1 MSNWDALIQWF
12 DSTGLFTPWF
22 YILIPLFFGAAILA
36 NPLRYFYRHQLTKY
50 FSEQSSWPP
59 VRLHL
64 ILSTLILLLGSWCI
78 AHWLLPYQFKS
89 LLLPSADLVNRA
101 DDVWVILLWSA
112 GIVLLVHLCPEVLIR
127 SLFLFPTRV
136 LLVVTKTSLKWR
148 TGSSIW
154 FKLSSNLIN
163 LDGFSNRRIGF
174 VLERR
179 LARRFHAQLKRS
191 GSSLAISKILK
202 QRFELSR
209 LARLYEPECRSVSDR
224 HVSRT
229 ELLWGRR
236 VREWFIDPDRE
247 EDKEDNFRQEV
258 IRARQDEYEIP
269 GWAGTSADP
278 FLDEECRW
286 VALSMISR
294 IRLDSPVSLQN
305 DKEDWSGIDLILEQ
319 FKNHLG
325 ELSTGGTATLKDLI
339 RALLGEV
346 NGLPSSRIS
355 DERKLLIQRLRHLN
369 SRPVS
374 SLTLFRV
381 LLTAWYFVQLK
392 LYVDASKILGI
403 ALEVWDQEKVIHDPV
418 HASLVVLADEVT
430 QLRKSSSMDASAT
443 RRLEA
448 WENSIGFATGPAS
461 VLHEEWGPIRDSLT
475 FRKRNTGL
483 LTGPAAWLLLSVG
496 LFVGS
501 IGMNYWTWPWAAD
514 FPSYRYTGPGQVD
527 AAMVQL
533 DAAFN
538 PESQIIFG
546 ASSGNGLLEIDT
558 GTFSIHYDKVN
569 AGITGGVPSLHL
581 EDVAWSPRGE
591 VLALAS
597 DTGQVSSRDP
607 SGTWNSLIMGGA
619 VPGISAEDFI
629 GAEKFPGND
638 RMLMLFREQGWVYY
652 DPFLRS
658 IRALELQPALENRE
672 EFVDFRLD
680 GESSGL
686 LLTRRGASGSLWRF
700 SIKADGITRRSR
712 PMDRSLGEPK
722 QLFGDAGYPIIVT
735 DRGALIQ
742 LGSEPDGDIVYCGGG
757 SFPGFSPDLV
767 DRIEHQPDSDFLWW
781 IQSDGFMGRYELAT
795 RTWRSLQLD
804 DYRPASVE
812 PYCMPALLSSG
823 NLILPRR
830 GTGAWLLSPD
840 VDTKI
845 GLNKTEI
852 PFFSNKILRSI
863 LPTSTPPKYSVIVQQ
878 QELKGSPTDWFTIS
892 SQEMFSTEDNL
903 QKPIRRWQENPRLDS
918 TQSPWIDSV
927 LGDNEVLLV
936 HEDGSTLLYDL
947 RSRYCGP
954 GPLRYM
960 LPKGRKIRAMRRS
973 KAATDLLVLDDSKLY
988 RSMTPAIGEDPK
1000 IDREI
1005 ANFWPRKA
1013 SVQGFS
1019 SGNPERLFPA
1029 GPGGVLIYHGPGF
1042 PVDHYDRS
1050 TGFSRPFGE
1059 EPVNSIHRIGI
1070 DQLVGI
1076 RNTPSLSLSFTKGSN
1091 KALDYQVV
1099 DPDMS
1104 RGPIPGIGEVV
1115 VSRTDGSWL
1124 SIDSSLNE
1132 ELLRPAT
1139 NDQSQLGNEVTLA
1152 LPFENDGEILLCD
1165 ESGLLVYQ
1173 PDHRKYKRVYEKSNL
1188 ADWIHLGTTN
1198 GQAYIFSSSRKEL
1211 ISFKMSSSAPPGI
1224 NVQEKIKSADL
1235 HEGFPVTLSLEGN
1248 LSKWDPQL
1256 KQPTELLPRRNPDL
1270 STMNRYQDIAVL
1282 GDKILILGE
1291 SMLIEYSPHTGAREV
1306 EYQGDKPLE
1315 IHTSGDVAIL
1325 RTSSGSIMRAES
1337 QGRGGRV
1344 GQFSIVDLPQ
1354 STSCE
1359 EVRTMSSGKRFL
1371 LRLSDQSLL
1380 QMQPNGRLVVV
1391 AGGRGDQRGSGD
1403 AVRFSSDDRGMWVQE
1418 SSSRWLRW
1426 DFSARKVVEA
1436 KDLPAGQFHGW
1447 LPIRNADGNPGKIRV
1462 WNRSGVFDLNPGANP
1477 VVHAR
1482 GEFSDIGVVD
1492 GRELTGADEDG
1503 FWYSLPGKQV
1513 IGDRRQKR
1521 ITTRSRNP
1529 EQVVPHGTG
1538 FLLRWRDR
1546 LGYWS
1551 ANLLCGGIQDL
1562 RESGPDSPIFL
1573 INSDT
1578 ALHLHSDVAKLYE
1591 SSRADHNW
1599 RTAIREWSGVDQCDG
1614 EEGNYALKF
1623 TDGSVEASIGG
1634 NEPSQILSP
1643 RRSETVKR
1651 DFTDAR
1657 AVPGNRDLLLLLDSS
1672 RRLLGHS
1679 ASNHG
1684 AELMAESVDR
1694 LLPLG
1699 NFGLGLEANGALY
1712 RITPQGEKGPKIGGD
1727 GFQNVNPG
1735 VHATTSIAGI
1745 DSSSPWYGK
1754 VTKEAVR
1761 DQDCWS
1767 TTKIPL
1773 EGEITATAPG
1783 RGTGSSIWLASRS
1796 RAGNAKLAH
1805 YDIEQASWTNSMLSA
1820 AIKTEFET
1828 VLQIDLADDGSV
1840 RAVAG
1845 SNKSDYRLLFPDN
1858 ARESL
1863 LSERAGPLLQN
1874 RTKDLIWIDGDGRL
1888 RSQVRRSLRIET
1900 LRKPEKVPS
1909 GDFDHLWSVSVDP
1922 RTRLHFFG
1930 NGDTQELIVC
1940 REGNGR
1946 PDLTKVQKGQLLAGA
1961 PTEMYSTDVGTI
1973 LVQRSASTGSD
1984 RVILVRGKGKP
1995 EVYKHKGSYLG
2006 ADEKHM
2012 YFSDGQSIRR
2022 VPFVPKSVFSKE
2034 ILGTEE
2040 SPDFDI
2046 SHRWYHEDYEFSFG
2060 ENNLAFRKVNRP
2072 RTNWVPIPTDL
2083 RLDRG
2088 TVPTVSFERGAP
2100 RAEEVPVWLSFQ
2112 NRISVSLSGNG
2123 LAFES
2128 VGFHRFS
2135 PLELAGLLLESD
2147 GQSGEIPRYFV
2158 KQGPLEKKA
2167 QSIRESWFPTPLPLD
2182 PDDPNF
2188 VTGSI
2193 SWHIRVPASD
2203 RPQPLPFDQLVL
2215 RRPLDV
2221 LENRGETGAST
2232 RFQKIQR
2239 AWFTTDRSLVVRFT
2253 GDSRAWQWNP
2263 SDGKWEPTIGPEKFE
2278 LPFTSISRLPNPSGG
2293 LLDCSGDGRWILD
2306 LERHQY
2312 QREQF
2317 VGLGRGPGDDIF
2329 VRTRDGL
2336 WRDLK
2341 QNEVI
2346 SDKEGPVTAHLL
2358 ESWRFPD
2365 GGWDWTRDSGKS
2377 NLVVTNRNWEA
2388 GMQLTIPMRQSKNPG
2403 AFSFD
2408 QADEIVP
2415 VDDGAYVVAGNI
2427 LWWWDAEEG
2436 TRSPLSITIER
2447 GSRLGWIEGG
2457 RNAALPAIFTGGG
2470 SARILK
2476 NHLIGDDARN
2486 PIRIERSGPTELS
2499 HEEVNVSIEPSGSR
2513 YRVHFELETERGLQQ
2528 PVDFLGFHFEHEFID
2543 QIEWVSGQLRL
2554 HDGSKKCSW
2563 LLRGNRLLP
2572 RKAISPSAPSP
2583 MPELVGLQKGP
2594 RFRWSGSDYRFEI
2607 DDVEGSPRSVNL
2619 HGGVFSIDLASHFS
2633 VRGNQMV
2640 AGNDQL
2646 VYRRDLQMPAKIEA
2660 LPELPPTVKI
2670 DKMEFWKEEEVWI
2683 RGRGGNIYRWPG
2695 NGPRWIAMDQAG
2707 PFSIVRENSRQVGIR
2722 QQFEFKVNDEGR
2734 VAPFLA
2740 GKVLDFKPEK
2750 GNFSCFLLQ
2759 ETNER
2764 QTMEGSSQAGAMVAW
2779 HSEGG
2784 SIGIDPGRLDSIQF
2798 DVELQVW
2805 PDPLIPVGNSNFVV
2819 NKNYQLNQRTIKLE
2833 SNSGL
2838 LPLRTGVIAGRLY
2851 CHDPV
2856 NFTTSGSTLLVNT
2869 KAGII
2874 TEVDRNSRLV
2884 PVVEPLFLNQSTGPS
2899 PSPIEF
2905 LATADGFALARK
2917 SNTGEIAL
2925 IKDLMGSVDGRKSWG
2940 SSMKAVTERRSGQAG
2955 SFTWKAAG
2963 KKLNFQIS
2971 CVNGEDVP
2979 VEVVA
2984 GKFSFDRPELIHPGV
2999 SSDLIVVQEAGL
3011 LRPYLETRGSP
3022 WMLLPLASASAS
3034 GKVVPILEKVGGFA
3048 QLGRAW
3054 ESKAGLFA
3062 VHETAKFQE
3071 GELVE
3076 ATVDRFY
3083 TNSDQVD
3090 QFPYELFKDDSRFA
3104 VKWPDQFVGVVD
3116 NDSNEFTFR
3125 HDRINDVLNLKNE
3138 IILATDGGVTIR
3150 DLESSWVDY
3159 WVSGKPLE
3167 SSFDVP
3173 RAMRLLR
3180 QSNGRWHCQLQEGDR
3195 GVWRDNEGNETIP
3208 TEEVITPQES
3218 VEIIRSLQAPLVKRR
3233 DVNDGV
3239 TVRSDTPAIPC
3250 FPLPWDGLDN
3260 VVRSGD
3266 QYLVISSGFHETHNG
3281 RDAYSFGP
3289 VHEDLSGPLR
3299 GFTDQN
3305 FVQSNCLLSSTG
3317 VWWQFNDPVMQVLN
3331 SPPDLTVSVPLLGDH
3346 FSSVDQD
3353 PWKPG
3358 VVLQDSSRNEPLR
3371 DIREDWSGNGFAWDE
3386 VKQAEYNDDL
3396 VVKIDQ
3402 LGFEYIRHSSAD
3414 GRLSAIQ
3421 FDSDPGLGIDSTSQ
3435 LFVGKTRVVNTIA
3448 NQVDRININ
3457 CIGNENFGFA
3467 PETLRW
3473 SHEKGTIHRT
3483 MVTWKDGGIIEQIN
3497 GFNYYSDARVNLR
3510 GVPQGEWFSHGRF
3523 AWDDVLELSGDR
3535 LKSSYRLPQAR
3546 SNSGEYIID
3555 NGTNWEQEFSWKPG
3569 SRLSLDLEGHHIFG
3583 YAPEGEDKGQLLLN
3597 EKELDMAE
3605 STDRR
3610 FHFRSGNR
3618 LWVVDRDEIR
3628 WLRLEPR
3635 WLKRVYTSLDS
3646 ND

>member
-1 MSNWDALIQWF
+1 
-12 DSTGLFTPWF
+12 
-22 YILIPLFFGAAILA
+22 
-36 NPLRYFYRHQLTKY
+36 
-50 FSEQSSWPP
+50 
-59 VRLHL
+59 
-64 ILSTLILLLGSWCI
+64 
-78 AHWLLPYQFKS
+78 
-89 LLLPSADLVNRA
+89 
-101 DDVWVILLWSA
+101 
-112 GIVLLVHLCPEVLIR
+112 
-127 SLFLFPTRV
+127 
-136 LLVVTKTSLKWR
+136 
-148 TGSSIW
+148 
-154 FKLSSNLIN
+154 
-163 LDGFSNRRIGF
+163 
-174 VLERR
+174 
-179 LARRFHAQLKRS
+179 
-191 GSSLAISKILK
+191 LAISKILK

-224 HVSRT
+224 HVRRT

-236 VREWFIDPDRE
+236 VREWFIDPERE
-247 EDKEDNFRQEV
+247 EDKEVYFRQEV
-258 IRARQDEYEIP
+258 IRAQQDEYEIP

-403 ALEVWDQEKVIHDPV
+403 ALEVWDQEKVVHDPV
-418 HASLVVLADEVT
+418 HASLVVLADEIT

-461 VLHEEWGPIRDSLT
+461 LLHEKWGPIRDSLT
-475 FRKRNTGL
+475 FRKRKTGL
-483 LTGPAAWLLLSVG
+483 LTGPAAWLFLFVG

-514 FPSYRYTGPGQVD
+514 FPLYRNTGPGQVD

-569 AGITGGVPSLHL
+569 AGIAGGVPSLHL

-658 IRALELQPALENRE
+658 IRALELQPALDNTE

-712 PMDRSLGEPK
+712 PMDRSLGDPK

-742 LGSEPDGDIVYCGGG
+742 LGSEPDEDNVYCGGG

-781 IQSDGFMGRYELAT
+781 IQSDGFMGRYEQAT

-804 DYRPASVE
+804 DYRPAAVE

-863 LPTSTPPKYSVIVQQ
+863 LPTTTRFKYSVIVQQ

-973 KAATDLLVLDDSKLY
+973 KATTDLLVLDDSKLY

-1005 ANFWPRKA
+1005 ANFWPRKT

-1029 GPGGVLIYHGPGF
+1029 GPGGVLIYHGPGL

-1059 EPVNSIHRIGI
+1059 EPVNSIHRIGT
-1070 DQLVGI
+1070 DRLVGI

-1091 KALDYQVV
+1091 KALDYHVV

-1132 ELLRPAT
+1132 KLLRPAT

-1211 ISFKMSSSAPPGI
+1211 ISFKMSSSAPSGI
-1224 NVQEKIKSADL
+1224 KVQDKIKSADL

-1256 KQPTELLPRRNPDL
+1256 KQPTALLPRRNPDL

-1291 SMLIEYSPHTGAREV
+1291 SMLIEYSPKTGAREV

-1325 RTSSGSIMRAES
+1325 RTSSGKIMRAES

-1426 DFSARKVVEA
+1426 DFPARKVVEA
-1436 KDLPAGQFHGW
+1436 IDLPAGQFHGW
-1447 LPIRNADGNPGKIRV
+1447 LPIRNAAGNSGKIRV
-1462 WNRSGVFDLNPGANP
+1462 WNRSGVFDLSPGKDV

-1492 GRELTGADEDG
+1492 GRGLTGADENG
-1503 FWYSLPGKQV
+1503 FWYSLPGNQE
-1513 IGDRRQKR
+1513 IGDPRQKR

-1538 FLLRWRDR
+1538 YLLRWRDR

-1551 ANLLCGGIQDL
+1551 ANLLCGGIQEL
-1562 RESGPDSPIFL
+1562 RESGPDAPIFQ

-1578 ALHLHSDVAKLYE
+1578 ALHLQSGVAKLYE
-1591 SSRADHNW
+1591 SAKSDHNW
-1599 RTAIREWSGVDQCDG
+1599 RTASREWSGVDQCDG

-1623 TDGSVEASIGG
+1623 MDGSVEASIGG
-1634 NEPSQILSP
+1634 NEPSQVLSP
-1643 RRSETVKR
+1643 RRSGTVKR
-1651 DFTDAR
+1651 DLTDAR

-1672 RRLLGHS
+1672 KRLLVHS
-1679 ASNHG
+1679 ASNHR
-1684 AELMAESVDR
+1684 AEPKEESVEK
-1694 LLPLG
+1694 LHPLG
-1699 NFGLGLEANGALY
+1699 NFGLALEANGALY
-1712 RITPQGEKGPKIGGD
+1712 RITHQGEKGPKIGRD

-1745 DSSSPWYGK
+1745 DSSSPWYGE
-1754 VTKEAVR
+1754 VTKAGVR

-1773 EGEITATAPG
+1773 EGVITATAPAP
-1783 RGTGSSIWLASRS
+1783 GTGSRMWLASSS
-1796 RAGNAKLAH
+1796 RNGIAKLAQ
-1805 YDIEQASWTNSMLSA
+1805 YDIEQARWIDSKLSP
-1820 AIKTEFET
+1820 AIKENLET
-1828 VLQIDLADDGSV
+1828 VLQIDLSFDGSV

-1845 SNKSDYRLLFPDN
+1845 FKQSDYQLLFPDN
-1858 ARESL
+1858 VHESL
-1863 LSERAGPLLQN
+1863 LSDRAGPLVQN
-1874 RTKDLIWIDGDGRL
+1874 RTEKDSGKLIWIDGDGRL
-1888 RSQVRRSLRIET
+1888 RSQDPSSTKIET
-1900 LRKPEKVPS
+1900 LLEPEEIPTK
-1909 GDFDHLWSVSVDP
+1909 GFYHLWSVLVDP
-1922 RTRLHFFG
+1922 RTRLHSFG

-1940 REGNGR
+1940 REGSGR
-1946 PDLTKVQKGQLLAGA
+1946 PDLTKVQKGKLLAGA
-1961 PTEMYSTDVGTI
+1961 PTEMYSNGDVTTF
-1973 LVQRSASTGSD
+1973 VQRSPSTGSD
-1984 RVILVRGKGKP
+1984 RVILMRGSGKP
-1995 EVYKHKGSYLG
+1995 EVYKHNGSYLG
-2006 ADEKHM
+2006 ADEAHM
-2012 YFSDGQSIRR
+2012 YFSDGQLIHR
-2022 VPFVPKSVFSKE
+2022 VPLVPNSVLSKE
-2034 ILGTEE
+2034 ILEDE
-2040 SPDFDI
+2040 KSPGFDI
-2046 SHRWYHEDYEFSFG
+2046 SHRWYHEGFEFSFG
-2060 ENNLAFRKVNRP
+2060 EKNLAFRRLDQP
-2072 RTNWVPIPTDL
+2072 RSFWERIPTDL
-2083 RLDRG
+2083 RLDPG
-2088 TVPTVSFERGAP
+2088 TVPSVSFEREQYPSGG
-2100 RAEEVPVWLSFQ
+2100 VPVWLSFQ
-2112 NRISVSLSGNG
+2112 NKVSVDLSEKGMA
-2123 LAFES
+2123 LES
-2128 VGFHRFS
+2128 FGFHRFT
-2135 PLELAGLLLESD
+2135 PLELAGFLLESD

-2167 QSIRESWFPTPLPLD
+2167 QNIRESWFPTLLPLD
-2182 PDDPNF
+2182 PDDPKF

-2193 SWHIRVPASD
+2193 NWHVRVPAAPAPD
-2203 RPQPLPFDQLVL
+2203 RSQALPFDQWVL
-2215 RRPLDV
+2215 RRPPDV
-2221 LENRGETGAST
+2221 IENPGESGASS

-2239 AWFTTDRSLVVRFT
+2239 AWFTTDRSLVVRFF
-2253 GDSRAWQWNP
+2253 GDSNTWQWNQ
-2263 SDGKWEPTIGPEKFE
+2263 SVRTWEPTIGFEKDE
-2278 LPFTSISRLPNPSGG
+2278 LPVTSISRLPNPSGG

-2306 LERHQY
+2306 LDERRY

-2317 VGLGRGPGDDIF
+2317 VSLGRGPGDDVF
-2329 VRTRDGL
+2329 VQTSDGL
-2336 WRDLK
+2336 WRDIK

-2346 SDKEGPVTAHLL
+2346 KGSVIPKLL

-2365 GGWDWTRDSGKS
+2365 GGWVWKRDSGKS
-2377 NLVVTNRNWEA
+2377 NLEVRNRNWAA
-2388 GMQLTIPMRQSKNPG
+2388 GLQLSIPLRQSKDPG
-2403 AFSFD
+2403 ALSFD
-2408 QADEIVP
+2408 QADDILP

-2427 LWWWDAEEG
+2427 LWWWDAKAR
-2436 TRSPLSITIER
+2436 TRSVLSTTFKR
-2447 GSRLGWIEGG
+2447 GSRLGWIEGD
-2457 RNAALPAIFTGGG
+2457 RNTALPAIFTVGG
-2470 SARILK
+2470 SARILE
-2476 NHLIGDDARN
+2476 NNLIGNVVRN
-2486 PIRIERSGPTELS
+2486 PVRIERTGPMELT
-2499 HEEVNVSIEPSGSR
+2499 HEEVNVSIKRSGGR
-2513 YRVHFELETERGLQQ
+2513 YRVSFELDAEGNLPQ
-2528 PVDFLGFHFEHEFID
+2528 PIDFLGFHFEHEFID

-2554 HDGSKKCSW
+2554 HDRSKKCSW

-2572 RKAISPSAPSP
+2572 RNAINPLAPSP
-2583 MPELVGLQKGP
+2583 MPELVGMENGP

-2607 DDVEGSPRSVNL
+2607 DDVEGKSRSVNL
-2619 HGGVFSIDLASHFS
+2619 HNGVFPIDLASHFS

-2646 VYRRDLQMPAKIEA
+2646 VYRRDLQKPAKIEA

-2670 DKMEFWKEEEVWI
+2670 EKMEFWKEEEVWI

-2695 NGPRWIAMDQAG
+2695 KGPRWISMEQAGMEQAG
-2707 PFSIVRENSRQVGIR
+2707 PFSIVRENSRQVGNR
-2722 QQFEFKVNDEGR
+2722 QQFEFQVNDEGR

-2740 GKVLDFKPEK
+2740 GKELDFKPEK

-2779 HSEGG
+2779 HSEAG

-2798 DVELQVW
+2798 GVELQVW
-2805 PDPLIPVGNSNFVV
+2805 PEPLIPVGNSNFVV
-2819 NKNYQLNQRTIKLE
+2819 NKNHQLNQRTIKLE

-2884 PVVEPLFLNQSTGPS
+2884 PVVEPLFLNQSTSPS

-2925 IKDLMGSVDGRKSWG
+2925 IKDLMGSVDGRESWE

-2963 KKLNFQIS
+2963 KKLNFQIF

-2999 SSDLIVVQEAGL
+2999 ASDLIVVREAGL

-3034 GKVVPILEKVGGFA
+3034 GKVVPILRKPNPIGGSA
-3048 QLGRAW
+3048 
-3054 ESKAGLFA
+3054 
-3062 VHETAKFQE
+3062 
-3071 GELVE
+3071 
-3076 ATVDRFY
+3076 
-3083 TNSDQVD
+3083 
-3090 QFPYELFKDDSRFA
+3090 
-3104 VKWPDQFVGVVD
+3104 
-3116 NDSNEFTFR
+3116 
-3125 HDRINDVLNLKNE
+3125 
-3138 IILATDGGVTIR
+3138 
-3150 DLESSWVDY
+3150 
-3159 WVSGKPLE
+3159 
-3167 SSFDVP
+3167 
-3173 RAMRLLR
+3173 RLLR
-3180 QSNGRWHCQLQEGDR
+3180 GWT
-3195 GVWRDNEGNETIP
+3195 W
-3208 TEEVITPQES
+3208 
-3218 VEIIRSLQAPLVKRR
+3218 
-3233 DVNDGV
+3233 
-3239 TVRSDTPAIPC
+3239 
-3250 FPLPWDGLDN
+3250 
-3260 VVRSGD
+3260 
-3266 QYLVISSGFHETHNG
+3266 
-3281 RDAYSFGP
+3281 
-3289 VHEDLSGPLR
+3289 
-3299 GFTDQN
+3299 
-3305 FVQSNCLLSSTG
+3305 
-3317 VWWQFNDPVMQVLN
+3317 
-3331 SPPDLTVSVPLLGDH
+3331 
-3346 FSSVDQD
+3346 
-3353 PWKPG
+3353 
-3358 VVLQDSSRNEPLR
+3358 
-3371 DIREDWSGNGFAWDE
+3371 
-3386 VKQAEYNDDL
+3386 
-3396 VVKIDQ
+3396 
-3402 LGFEYIRHSSAD
+3402 
-3414 GRLSAIQ
+3414 
-3421 FDSDPGLGIDSTSQ
+3421 
-3435 LFVGKTRVVNTIA
+3435 
-3448 NQVDRININ
+3448 
-3457 CIGNENFGFA
+3457 
-3467 PETLRW
+3467 TLR
-3473 SHEKGTIHRT
+3473 
-3483 MVTWKDGGIIEQIN
+3483 
-3497 GFNYYSDARVNLR
+3497 
-3510 GVPQGEWFSHGRF
+3510 
-3523 AWDDVLELSGDR
+3523 
-3535 LKSSYRLPQAR
+3535 
-3546 SNSGEYIID
+3546 
-3555 NGTNWEQEFSWKPG
+3555 
-3569 SRLSLDLEGHHIFG
+3569 
-3583 YAPEGEDKGQLLLN
+3583 
-3597 EKELDMAE
+3597 
-3605 STDRR
+3605 ST
-3610 FHFRSGNR
+3610 
-3618 LWVVDRDEIR
+3618 
-3628 WLRLEPR
+3628 
-3635 WLKRVYTSLDS
+3635 
-3646 ND
+3646 